1 MKYKFSHNLSAAK
14 IIAFEDI
21 VRCIFHFPNFL
32 LHEENFVKRV
42 ELAKNLS
49 IFMHYL
55 WPESVI
61 LDLNNRW
68 EEEEKM
74 GVLDIKR
81 RVLFPIFTVPDLKR
95 FLLLFKGNTLL

>member
-1 MKYKFSHNLSAAK
+1 
-14 IIAFEDI
+14 
-21 VRCIFHFPNFL
+21 
-32 LHEENFVKRV
+32 
-42 ELAKNLS
+42 
-49 IFMHYL
+49 MHYL

-61 LDLNNRW
+61 SDINNRW

-95 FLLLFKGNTLL
+95 FLLLFKGNALL